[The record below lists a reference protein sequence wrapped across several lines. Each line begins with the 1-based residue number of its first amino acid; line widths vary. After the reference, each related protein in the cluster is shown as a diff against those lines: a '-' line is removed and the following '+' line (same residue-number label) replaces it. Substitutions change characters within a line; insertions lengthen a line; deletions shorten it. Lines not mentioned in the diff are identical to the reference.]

1 MLPRQELRAR
11 LSLVGRSLVLALA
24 RTGVPKG
31 VGLGFVPLRPGGSR
45 KVEAAGLEPQTVVVA
60 AVVVVAV
67 VVVAVVA
74 VAAAAAIAGPLVVVA
89 GIDPVVA
96 AAAVEEG
103 TSGEAEAVVAGP
115 MAR

>member
-31 VGLGFVPLRPGGSR
+31 VGLGFVPLRPWGSR

-60 AVVVVAV
+60 AVV
-67 VVVAVVA
+67 VVA

>member
-11 LSLVGRSLVLALA
+11 LSLAGRSLVLALA
-24 RTGVPKG
+24 RIGVPKG
-31 VGLGFVPLRPGGSR
+31 DGPEFAPLRPGGSR
-45 KVEAAGLEPQTVVVA
+45 KVEAAGLEPQTVVVT

-67 VVVAVVA
+67 AV
-74 VAAAAAIAGPLVVVA
+74 AAAAIAGPLVVVA
-89 GIDPVVA
+89 GIDPVAV

-103 TSGEAEAVVAGP
+103 TSGEAEAVVAEP